1 MDMWSDTNLTP
12 FMAVTAHWIETTTVQ
27 TPQGPQHI
35 LKLQSD
41 LIGFQRCPGRHT
53 GEHLAQA
60 FLHVLER
67 IKITSKVHK
76 VFVVYGIY
84 AHSNFQI
91 GWVTLD
97 NTSNNDTFMITLAAE
112 LRALRIPF
120 DAVKRRIR

>member
-1 MDMWSDTNLTP
+1 MWSHTNLTP

-35 LKLQSD
+35 LKLRSD
-41 LIGFQRCPGRHT
+41 LIGFQRCPGHHT

-67 IKITSKVHK
+67 IQITSKVWEL
-76 VFVVYGIY
+76 FVVYRIY
-84 AHSNFQI
+84 AHSNLQI

-97 NTSNNDTFMITLAAE
+97 NTSNNDTFMVTLAAE
-112 LRALRIPF
+112 LWAHRIPF
-120 DAVKRRIR
+120 DAVKHRIW